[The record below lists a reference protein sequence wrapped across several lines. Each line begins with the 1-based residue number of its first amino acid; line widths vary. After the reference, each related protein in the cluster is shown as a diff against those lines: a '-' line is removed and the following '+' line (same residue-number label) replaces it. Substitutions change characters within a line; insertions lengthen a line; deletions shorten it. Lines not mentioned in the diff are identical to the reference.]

1 MVENQHRL
9 SEYQRRLLEH
19 IAQKQSKTDKIE
31 EWKCFPLGNDQQ
43 RQTWRTAKQ
52 ACFFETQMSPPQEQL
67 AMGISPSTT
76 FSPNGFENMRD
87 AQPASSPVRSAVQRS
102 SFTIASPVRLL
113 EENANDSLRAT
124 QTGPPMDLRP
134 QETDIAIANAP
145 LPSATPSGSDAG
157 VVDKWRK
164 YF

>member
-1 MVENQHRL
+1 VENQHRL

-67 AMGISPSTT
+67 AMGISPTTT

-87 AQPASSPVRSAVQRS
+87 VQPASSPARSAVQRS

-113 EENANDSLRAT
+113 DESANDTLRAT
-124 QTGPPMDLRP
+124 QTGPPIDLRP
-134 QETDIAIANAP
+134 QEADIAIANAP